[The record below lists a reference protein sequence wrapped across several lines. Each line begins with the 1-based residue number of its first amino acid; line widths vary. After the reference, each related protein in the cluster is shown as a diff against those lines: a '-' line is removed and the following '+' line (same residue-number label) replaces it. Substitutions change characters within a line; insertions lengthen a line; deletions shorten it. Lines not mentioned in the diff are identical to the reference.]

1 MVVRGVRLARLA
13 GGDDMPVALVLD
25 DEDIRSQ
32 LCARDAVRWMGEAID
47 AHHRGDLVAPAR
59 VHADLGDG
67 RLVFTTGRLRGSW
80 FDYRS
85 YDTFP
90 AGPGSQVVVVHDEA
104 SGTARAI
111 AVGNELGPRRVG
123 AIGAAAADVLASP
136 EAAVAA
142 IIGTGTQAVT
152 QLWALPAVRDLG
164 EVRVFPGTR
173 PGGRPSR
180 SGQAS

>member
-1 MVVRGVRLARLA
+1 MGGKTDVWQGTLALMVVRGVRLARLA

-111 AVGNELGPRRVG
+111 AVGKPNWVSRWPW
-123 AIGAAAADVLASP
+123 SP
-136 EAAVAA
+136 MPS
-142 IIGTGTQAVT
+142 IGTPCASICCTQA
-152 QLWALPAVRDLG
+152 
-164 EVRVFPGTR
+164 
-173 PGGRPSR
+173 
-180 SGQAS
+180 